1 MSDWFCLFFFCFFVF
16 QFYLFIYIF
25 FFFKSRNQKI
35 PKKQKIRLFSFL
47 IFHFIKK
54 YLNQQQLHIINNNQI
69 KIMEDININNNNNS
83 KRQLLLQEERKY
95 STKMIINLSTIYA
108 HFNLIHNHIENNINR
123 YIVNNIRYDAKQMKD
138 TNNDNNVVYNFELMD
153 GGDITYFNLLLEL
166 HKNLLDDSDANLSRR
181 LSDFKNR
188 IILTDI
194 NFIILYYDIK
204 LFIDIYLS
212 KLIISLETRSRLD
225 IENIITNRK
234 LRDSQSIRFKS
245 LILSFQNDMTK
256 IVNTL
261 KQSIDVFTSVYNEL
275 LNSNNNKVK
284 NMYFN
289 LNLITIK
296 IGEFIVS
303 YKDLITKFINND
315 IKSEYTSHK
324 QRIELKQQQQQQQ
337 QSENVMTVKQQQQKQ
352 KTIKELTMERKA
364 PRELDVNLF
373 KK

>member
-1 MSDWFCLFFFCFFVF
+1 M
-16 QFYLFIYIF
+16 
-25 FFFKSRNQKI
+25 
-35 PKKQKIRLFSFL
+35 
-47 IFHFIKK
+47 
-54 YLNQQQLHIINNNQI
+54 HIINNNQI
-69 KIMEDININNNNNS
+69 KIMEDININNNNNNNNNS

-108 HFNLIHNHIENNINR
+108 HFNSIHNHIENNINR

-138 TNNDNNVVYNFELMD
+138 TATTDNNVVYNFELMD

-188 IILTDI
+188 IILTNI
-194 NFIILYYDIK
+194 NFIVVYYDIK
-204 LFIDIYLS
+204 LFIDTYLS
-212 KLIISLETRSRLD
+212 KLITSLETRSILD
-225 IENIITNRK
+225 IEDIITDRK
-234 LRDSQSIRFKS
+234 LRDSQSIRLKS
-245 LILSFQNDMTK
+245 LILSFQNDIRK
-256 IVNTL
+256 IVDKL
-261 KQSIDVFTSVYNEL
+261 KQSIAVFTSVYNEL

-284 NMYFN
+284 SMYFN

>member
-1 MSDWFCLFFFCFFVF
+1 M
-16 QFYLFIYIF
+16 
-25 FFFKSRNQKI
+25 
-35 PKKQKIRLFSFL
+35 
-47 IFHFIKK
+47 
-54 YLNQQQLHIINNNQI
+54 HIINNNQI

-138 TNNDNNVVYNFELMD
+138 TTTTTNNNTDNNVVYNFELMD

-188 IILTDI
+188 IILTNI
-194 NFIILYYDIK
+194 NFIVVYYDIK
-204 LFIDIYLS
+204 LFIDTYLS
-212 KLIISLETRSRLD
+212 KLITSLETRSILD
-225 IENIITNRK
+225 IEDIITDRK
-234 LRDSQSIRFKS
+234 LRDSQSIRLKS
-245 LILSFQNDMTK
+245 LILSFQNDIRK
-256 IVNTL
+256 IVDKL
-261 KQSIDVFTSVYNEL
+261 KQSIAVFTSVYNEL

-284 NMYFN
+284 SMYFN

-337 QSENVMTVKQQQQKQ
+337 QQSENVMTVKQQQQQKQ

>member
-1 MSDWFCLFFFCFFVF
+1 
-16 QFYLFIYIF
+16 
-25 FFFKSRNQKI
+25 
-35 PKKQKIRLFSFL
+35 
-47 IFHFIKK
+47 
-54 YLNQQQLHIINNNQI
+54 
-69 KIMEDININNNNNS
+69 MEDININNNNNS

-95 STKMIINLSTIYA
+95 SIKMIINLSTIYA

-138 TNNDNNVVYNFELMD
+138 TTTTTTNNNTDNNVVYNFELMD

-188 IILTDI
+188 IILTNI
-194 NFIILYYDIK
+194 NFIIVYYDIK
-204 LFIDIYLS
+204 LFIDTYLS
-212 KLIISLETRSRLD
+212 KLITSLETRSILD
-225 IENIITNRK
+225 IEDIITDRK
-234 LRDSQSIRFKS
+234 LRDSQSIRLKS
-245 LILSFQNDMTK
+245 LILSFQNDIRK
-256 IVNTL
+256 IVDKL
-261 KQSIDVFTSVYNEL
+261 KQSIAVFTSVYNEL

-315 IKSEYTSHK
+315 IKTEYTSHK
-324 QRIELKQQQQQQQ
+324 QRIEFKQQQQQQQ
-337 QSENVMTVKQQQQKQ
+337 QQQFENVIPVVKQQKQ

-364 PRELDVNLF
+364 PTELDINLF
-373 KK
+373 KKYNKN